1 MAHWCGNY
9 SQSVDF
15 TYEPEGADD
24 SAPLV
29 RPRLYS
35 RRISNL
41 SVAADSTATTG
52 TSRLSTV
59 HRYTQPVLSPIAS
72 EAAFSGMNASL
83 SDEEDEDEDD
93 RSRGIASVV
102 IDGNSGGSGGGE
114 EATDRGQGVSGRI
127 TTVIVDT
134 RIVEQGKTHVRARV
148 CESLSC
154 SSFAALFVAVPR
166 FYFSPIVHLHERTF
180 CLPGP
185 I

>member
-41 SVAADSTATTG
+41 AVAADASASGTGTGTATAAIATKRA
-52 TSRLSTV
+52 SKA
-59 HRYTQPVLSPIAS
+59 HRYTQPMLSPIAS
-72 EAAFSGMNASL
+72 EAAFSGVHASL
-83 SDEEDEDEDD
+83 SDEEDEDDDED

-102 IDGNSGGSGGGE
+102 IDGSSGSGSGGSGDGE
-114 EATDRGQGVSGRI
+114 EMSGRGGQGVSGRI

-134 RIVEQGKTHVRARV
+134 RIVKQGKTHVR
-148 CESLSC
+148 
-154 SSFAALFVAVPR
+154 P
-166 FYFSPIVHLHERTF
+166 
-180 CLPGP
+180 
-185 I
+185 